1 MWLIIFYIAI
11 LFVQLTKA
19 ENSQANVLGDIKKI
33 KNAMSGLTFRVPA
46 YDVSQLPNYI
56 SNFYIEKINK

>member
-1 MWLIIFYIAI
+1 MWKIIFYIAV
-11 LFVQLTKA
+11 LFVQLAKA

-46 YDVSQLPNYI
+46 YDVSKLLPYI
-56 SNFYIEKINK
+56 NNLYI